1 MAEPLKGRVWK
12 LEVEVA
18 TMQDTII
25 ALSKQ
30 IDELKKYTFQEDEIE
45 NRYRA
50 TYRAS
55 ARRIKTSS

>member
-1 MAEPLKGRVWK
+1 MVEPLKGRVWK

-30 IDELKKYTFQEDEIE
+30 IDELKKYTFQENEIE
-45 NRYRA
+45 KENNNA
-50 TYRAS
+50 KS
-55 ARRIKTSS
+55 